1 MDNKILIDGNL
12 FCCLSQEQ
20 QEEIKTDI
28 ANKKFQTVYRY
39 QENFVKE
46 KTGYRCS
53 VCGGFYPYLR
63 IKYENKLIA
72 PEDISKLKGKLK
84 KCKKAAT
91 VFCKNHYYAQNKK
104 TLLKFECDADRNMQQ
119 TDVIPIMG
127 EVYHTIMSLD
137 EKFMATET
145 FNGTLGIVDVSTK
158 QMIAKK
164 QKCKINGSF
173 IFSEENKLL
182 YFFEDAIRYWDFIE
196 KKDEVIWKVPE
207 EWKFSGDDKKT
218 IHVVCNN
225 VLYNGTKNTYL
236 FQFLS
241 GDETNVVVMKD
252 KDLDGVVQLPKTRV
266 LSRLV
271 YAKELNQYT
280 FVSEDGVNIYDENF
294 KMIEKFAYPDF
305 IHFSNGGGYFPITML
320 DSNYPHRV
328 FLSPNGKWILLDY
341 FNEVILMKHENY
353 EIKYCLFSYTGKT
366 ALHMGFVDSSHFWYT
381 WGDTTYFQEI
391 LEN

>member
-1 MDNKILIDGNL
+1 MDNKILVDGNL

-28 ANKKFQTVYRY
+28 GNKKFETVYRY
-39 QENFVKE
+39 QENLVKE

-53 VCGGFYPYLR
+53 VCGEFYPYLR
-63 IKYENKLIA
+63 IRYDNKIIA
-72 PEDISKLKGKLK
+72 PEDISKLKGELK
-84 KCKKAAT
+84 KYKKAST
-91 VFCKNHYYAQNKK
+91 VFCNNHYYAQNKK
-104 TLLKFECDADRNMQQ
+104 TLLKFECDTEQNMQQ
-119 TDVIPIMG
+119 TDMIPIMG

-137 EKFMATET
+137 EKFVATET
-145 FNGTLGIVDVSTK
+145 FKGTLAIVDVSTK

-164 QKCKINGSF
+164 QKCEINGSF
-173 IFSEENKLL
+173 IFSEDNKLM
-182 YFFEDAIRYWDFIE
+182 YFFEDTIRCWDFIDN
-196 KKDEVIWKVPE
+196 KDEVIWKVPK
-207 EWKFSGDDKKT
+207 EWKLSGDDKKT

-225 VLYNGTKNTYL
+225 VLYNGTKSTYL
-236 FQFLS
+236 FQLMS
-241 GDETNVVVMKD
+241 GDITYVVVIKN
-252 KDLDGVVQLPKTRV
+252 KDLDGVVELPKTRV
-266 LSRLV
+266 LSRLG

-305 IHFSNGGGYFPITML
+305 IHFSNGGGYFPITIL

-328 FLSPNGKWILLDY
+328 FLSPDEKWILLDY

-366 ALHMGFVDSSHFWYT
+366 ALHMGFLDSSHFWYT

-391 LEN
+391 VEN